1 MARTE
6 RCFLVKKYQN
16 GCVIFFYKTC
26 FYPTFSR
33 FVFLFRHFFKNRKTP
48 GISAGGRR

>member
-16 GCVIFFYKTC
+16 GCVIFFIQNL
-26 FYPTFSR
+26 FFPT
-33 FVFLFRHFFKNRKTP
+33 VFPLCLSLSALLQKQKNPRHFCRGP
-48 GISAGGRR
+48 

>member
-6 RCFLVKKYQN
+6 RRFLVKKYQN
-16 GCVIFFYKTC
+16 GCVIFFRQNL
-26 FYPTFSR
+26 FFPT
-33 FVFLFRHFFKNRKTP
+33 VFPLCLSLSHFFKNRKAP